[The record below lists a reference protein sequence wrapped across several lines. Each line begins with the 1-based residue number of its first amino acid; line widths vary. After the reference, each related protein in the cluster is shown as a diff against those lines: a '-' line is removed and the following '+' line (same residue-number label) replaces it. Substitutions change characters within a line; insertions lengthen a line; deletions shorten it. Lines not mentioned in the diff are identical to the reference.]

1 MKRKSVMKILLAPAV
16 LLLLLGLSCS
26 LFNSSG
32 DIEFPPVGYLIISY
46 NTDTT
51 IVNAQTL
58 LAEGGAPLNGY
69 SWTLASGST
78 YPAGTTVDAL
88 TGVFKPTGGAVTH
101 TAGTFKVH
109 VTAGS
114 NNGTSGSYTVK
125 VMDYGTGPVPSAILQ
140 QWPTDVDPSALEL
153 IDAEPG
159 KGYGASLFVLGG
171 TPPYYWRE
179 DSSYSAGTDLST
191 VGLSIGYTNGVVSG
205 TPPSSASGK
214 TVRFRV
220 VVRDATGDVAA
231 YQPVY
236 TINIQ

>member
-101 TAGTFKVH
+101 TAGRFKVH

-220 VVRDATGDVAA
+220 VVKDATGDVAA
-231 YQPVY
+231 YQPIY

>member
-1 MKRKSVMKILLAPAV
+1 M
-16 LLLLLGLSCS
+16 
-26 LFNSSG
+26 
-32 DIEFPPVGYLIISY
+32 
-46 NTDTT
+46 
-51 IVNAQTL
+51 
-58 LAEGGAPLNGY
+58 
-69 SWTLASGST
+69 
-78 YPAGTTVDAL
+78 
-88 TGVFKPTGGAVTH
+88 
-101 TAGTFKVH
+101 
-109 VTAGS
+109 
-114 NNGTSGSYTVK
+114 
-125 VMDYGTGPVPSAILQ
+125 PSAILQ

-220 VVRDATGDVAA
+220 VVKDATGDVAA
-231 YQPVY
+231 YQPIY

>member
-220 VVRDATGDVAA
+220 VVKDATGDVAA
-231 YQPVY
+231 YQPIY

>member
-1 MKRKSVMKILLAPAV
+1 MKHHNVARALLGPAI
-16 LLLLLGLSCS
+16 LLLLPLLSCS
-26 LFNSSG
+26 LFSSSG
-32 DIEFPPVGYLIISY
+32 DIDFPPVGYLIISY

-69 SWTLASGST
+69 TWTLASGSS
-78 YPAGTTVDAL
+78 YPSGTTVDPL
-88 TGVFKPTGGAVTH
+88 TGVFKGTGGAVTH
-101 TAGTFKVH
+101 TPGTFKMR

-114 NNGTSGSYTVK
+114 NNGTSGSYTVR

-153 IDAEPG
+153 ADAEPG

-171 TPPYYWRE
+171 RPPYYWRE
-179 DSSYSAGTDLST
+179 DSSYTAGTDLST
-191 VGLSIGYTNGVVSG
+191 VGLSIGYLNGVVSG
-205 TPPSSASGK
+205 TPPSSAAGR

-220 VVRDATGDVAA
+220 VVRDADGDVAA

-236 TINIQ
+236 TIKIQ

>member
-1 MKRKSVMKILLAPAV
+1 MKRDSAMGILLAPAV

-191 VGLSIGYTNGVVSG
+191 VGLSIGYLNGVVSG